1 MLTYKKLSFKKDKK
15 RFLEKLKSFVRFYYF
30 HDFFFNWSRLLANK
44 ISFFKNA
51 VSLLPME
58 VIVLVCFYGSSQH

>member
-30 HDFFFNWSRLLANK
+30 HDFFFNWSRL
-44 ISFFKNA
+44 
-51 VSLLPME
+51 
-58 VIVLVCFYGSSQH
+58 